1 MSLYQRSGHGI
12 SPDRR
17 KVWEE
22 FSKDQQTLEL
32 LRITPDE
39 VRRLHTVFMLSRF
52 TERRELLEA
61 LNRIRCA
68 FRR

>member
-1 MSLYQRSGHGI
+1 MSLHRRSGDAT
-12 SPDRR
+12 PLDRQQ
-17 KVWEE
+17 VWEE
-22 FSKDQQTLEL
+22 FSKDRLTLEV